1 MVLLEGSAKNPKL
14 VWCATTEIPDDAED
28 PLEFAQDFLRE
39 QAKQNKLPGE
49 SVGLAVDSGLAAFR
63 TLKLP
68 FADTAKIEQVI
79 KFEVE
84 SQLPQ
89 WEIEDVIIDWHR
101 LASSPVESEL
111 IVTAVPKAALQTYID
126 VCAKAGLEP
135 QEVELEATAMVNA
148 AHHAGAFDPE
158 SSQILVHVG
167 DGTTSVAVL
176 EGGELRSMRAVH
188 IGASTAAPVEGD
200 EEQPIRNLA
209 RSGDRLRKEL
219 ARTLASEQLE
229 LPISAVY
236 FCGAELP
243 GLAGETIDGVPILPL
258 EDILPSDAALEGV
271 DRGLLVGAYG
281 AALRQLGGGVL
292 TPRLRREGLAYAGK
306 FERVE
311 LPLAVLMLLVVT
323 LLSVQIL
330 LKQKQIGYR
339 GAGADTVEEQAQWGD
354 LQRWLY
360 MSNSRML
367 DDLKS
372 GSQGRLSFDPPKDL
386 VDYAKRAQTGLVE
399 DRGKYDQLLRIRGLL
414 DSNINRIEREM
425 GVVGE
430 IKQPMSALHGM
441 VLVLDRL
448 ESLGDDVGLFSI
460 RRAVADTADAKGG
473 GRSAEHVVVTLD
485 MTFFADDSLEA
496 TEHYTN
502 FVDDVESQ
510 PWSIDFERRPSSP
523 LEGGKGLSVDGMRIQ
538 IDVAAALQLN
548 AEGGQS

>member
-1 MVLLEGSAKNPKL
+1 
-14 VWCATTEIPDDAED
+14 
-28 PLEFAQDFLRE
+28 
-39 QAKQNKLPGE
+39 
-49 SVGLAVDSGLAAFR
+49 
-63 TLKLP
+63 
-68 FADTAKIEQVI
+68 
-79 KFEVE
+79 
-84 SQLPQ
+84 
-89 WEIEDVIIDWHR
+89 
-101 LASSPVESEL
+101 
-111 IVTAVPKAALQTYID
+111 
-126 VCAKAGLEP
+126 
-135 QEVELEATAMVNA
+135 
-148 AHHAGAFDPE
+148 
-158 SSQILVHVG
+158 
-167 DGTTSVAVL
+167 
-176 EGGELRSMRAVH
+176 MR
-188 IGASTAAPVEGD
+188 
-200 EEQPIRNLA
+200 
-209 RSGDRLRKEL
+209 
-219 ARTLASEQLE
+219 
-229 LPISAVY
+229 
-236 FCGAELP
+236 
-243 GLAGETIDGVPILPL
+243 GETIDGVPILPL